1 MGNPVLQAI
10 AASAVRWLMAVAGA
24 HGVELGNDQA
34 ETIVNAALVIVP
46 LLWSC
51 VHKVNVDA
59 KIKEAKSGVD

>member
-1 MGNPVLQAI
+1 MNPVIQAI

-34 ETIVNAALVIVP
+34 ETIINAILIVVP
-46 LLWSC
+46 LIWSA

-59 KIKEAKSGVD
+59 KIKEAKTGV